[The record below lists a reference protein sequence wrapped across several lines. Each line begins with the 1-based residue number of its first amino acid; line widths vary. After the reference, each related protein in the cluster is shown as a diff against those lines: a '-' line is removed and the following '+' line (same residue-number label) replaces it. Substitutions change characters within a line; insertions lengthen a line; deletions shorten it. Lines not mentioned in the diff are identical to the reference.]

1 LLVCIVQFTRLVPQF
16 NKKTMEC
23 TKQYPVGKFIF
34 PKAYSQE
41 EFFSW
46 IQSIQDFPVLLRQEV
61 QTLTGEQLD
70 TPYREG
76 GWTVR
81 QVIHHCADS
90 HMNSFCRFKLAL
102 TEDNPT
108 VKPYHEDLWAELPDG
123 KSAPIEDS
131 LAIIQAVHTRWV
143 LLMRAMKQEDFQKTF
158 YHPERKQSIA
168 LDFNVGLYAWHSRH
182 HLGHVQLVSG
192 SLQL

>member
-1 LLVCIVQFTRLVPQF
+1 
-16 NKKTMEC
+16 MER
-23 TKQYPVGKFIF
+23 TKQYPIGKFTF
-34 PKAYSQE
+34 HKDYSEQD
-41 EFFSW
+41 FIAW
-46 IQSIQDFPVLLRQEV
+46 IQSIQDFPMLLRKEV
-61 QTLTGEQLD
+61 QTLTDEQLN

-123 KSAPIEDS
+123 KSAPVQDS

-143 LLMRAMKQEDFQKTF
+143 LLMRTMKQEDFQKTF

-168 LDFNVGLYAWHSRH
+168 LDFNVALYAWHSHH
-182 HLGHVQLVSG
+182 HLGHIQLVSG